1 MRNRGGRHQAG
12 QRAAGARRLSDTIV
26 TKFFADWGWE
36 AEKPGTH
43 GGESCQPL
51 TEETYMT
58 AAVAIPVAASALNLL
73 WIVLIVL
80 LILFLIQRV
89 F

>member
-1 MRNRGGRHQAG
+1 
-12 QRAAGARRLSDTIV
+12 
-26 TKFFADWGWE
+26 
-36 AEKPGTH
+36 
-43 GGESCQPL
+43 
-51 TEETYMT
+51 MT